1 MKFVDEVTI
10 DVAAGQGGA
19 GCCSF
24 RREKFIPF
32 GGPDGGNGGRG
43 GHVYAVAD
51 RNLNT
56 LVDFRYTRRHEA
68 RNGEAGRGS
77 DQFGAAGEDVTLR
90 MPVGTIISDAETGER
105 IAELLTDGE
114 RIILAKG
121 GDGGFGNLHY
131 KTSTNRAPRQKTP
144 GWPGEAHALKLEL
157 RVLADVG
164 LLGMPN
170 AGKSTLIAA
179 ISNARP
185 KIADYPFTTLHP
197 NLGVVR
203 VGPSQSFVVADV
215 PGLIEGASEGAGL
228 GHLFL
233 RHLQR
238 TRVLLHLVDMA
249 PFDDEVDPVAQAKAI
264 VGELKKYDK
273 DLYEK
278 PRWLVL
284 NKLDMVPAEERAAR
298 VKDFVKRLRWKGP
311 VYEISALTR
320 EGCEPLV
327 RALYQYVAALNA
339 PPIEEPDVRFAEP
352 EEAPVPPAADDPR
365 FR

>member
-1 MKFVDEVTI
+1 MKFVDEATI
-10 DVAAGQGGA
+10 DIAAGNGGS
-19 GCCSF
+19 GCMSF

-32 GGPDGGNGGRG
+32 GGPNGGDGGRG
-43 GHVYAVAD
+43 GSVYAVAD

-56 LVDFRYTRRHEA
+56 LIDYRYARRHEA
-68 RNGEAGRGS
+68 RNGEPGRGS
-77 DQFGAAGEDVTLR
+77 DQFGAAAEDIILR
-90 MPVGTIISDAETGER
+90 MPVGTIVKDLETDQV
-105 IAELLTDGE
+105 IAELLVPGE
-114 RIILAKG
+114 PVLLAKG
-121 GDGGFGNLHY
+121 GDGGFGNLHF
-131 KTSTNRAPRQKTP
+131 KSSTNRAPRQKTP
-144 GWPGEAHALKLEL
+144 GWPGEQKKLKLEL

-203 VGPSQSFVVADV
+203 AGPDRSFVVADI

-228 GHLFL
+228 GHQFL

-238 TRVLLHLVDMA
+238 TRLLLHMVDLA
-249 PFDDEVDPVAQAKAI
+249 PFDEGIDPVAQAKAI
-264 VGELKKYDK
+264 VKELRKYDEA
-273 DLYEK
+273 LYEK

-284 NKLDMVPAEERAAR
+284 NKLDMVPAEEREAR

-311 VYEISALTR
+311 VFHVSALTR
-320 EGCEPLV
+320 EGLEPMV
-327 RALYQYVAALNA
+327 QAIYEHVAAQARAEQA
-339 PPIEEPDVRFAEP
+339 PEDV
-352 EEAPVPPAADDPR
+352 DPR
-365 FR
+365 FETPVGGSDA